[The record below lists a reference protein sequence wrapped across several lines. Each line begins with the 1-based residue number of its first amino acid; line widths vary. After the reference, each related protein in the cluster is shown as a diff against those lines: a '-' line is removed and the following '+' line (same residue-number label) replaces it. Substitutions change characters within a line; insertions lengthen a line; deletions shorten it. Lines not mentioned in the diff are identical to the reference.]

1 MFNFINNKLP
11 PDLSNMFQYSF
22 TVHNYNT
29 RNVSNQGLYIPSIN
43 TTAFGNKSL
52 RYNTPVVW
60 NKLLKTNP
68 EISNSVSMN
77 SLKYTLKSYYLK
89 TYSALLLINNLY
101 FNINMIFF
109 LSYIITLFSSYT
121 YSSAHYFNF
130 LFSLSYMIYTIFEIY
145 YYIPYTSYEFY
156 SNSLYRDL
164 FCLNK
169 QNSV

>member
-1 MFNFINNKLP
+1 MTLLMFNFINNKLP
-11 PDLSNMFQYSF
+11 SDLSNMFQYSF

-43 TTAFGNKSL
+43 TTAFGIKSL

-89 TYSALLLINNLY
+89 TYSALLLIN
-101 FNINMIFF
+101 
-109 LSYIITLFSSYT
+109 
-121 YSSAHYFNF
+121 
-130 LFSLSYMIYTIFEIY
+130 
-145 YYIPYTSYEFY
+145 
-156 SNSLYRDL
+156 
-164 FCLNK
+164 
-169 QNSV
+169 

>member
-29 RNVSNQGLYIPSIN
+29 RNVSNQGSIN

-68 EISNSVSMN
+68 EIPNSVSMN

-89 TYSALLLINNLY
+89 TYSALLLIN
-101 FNINMIFF
+101 
-109 LSYIITLFSSYT
+109 
-121 YSSAHYFNF
+121 
-130 LFSLSYMIYTIFEIY
+130 
-145 YYIPYTSYEFY
+145 
-156 SNSLYRDL
+156 
-164 FCLNK
+164 
-169 QNSV
+169 

>member
-43 TTAFGNKSL
+43 NTAFG
-52 RYNTPVVW
+52 

-89 TYSALLLINNLY
+89 TYSALLLIN
-101 FNINMIFF
+101 
-109 LSYIITLFSSYT
+109 
-121 YSSAHYFNF
+121 
-130 LFSLSYMIYTIFEIY
+130 
-145 YYIPYTSYEFY
+145 
-156 SNSLYRDL
+156 
-164 FCLNK
+164 
-169 QNSV
+169 

>member
-1 MFNFINNKLP
+1 MKLNDIIETSYVKLMFNFINNKLP

-52 RYNTPVVW
+52 RYNTHVVW

-68 EISNSVSMN
+68 EISNSVSMS

-89 TYSALLLINNLY
+89 TYSALLLIN
-101 FNINMIFF
+101 
-109 LSYIITLFSSYT
+109 
-121 YSSAHYFNF
+121 
-130 LFSLSYMIYTIFEIY
+130 
-145 YYIPYTSYEFY
+145 
-156 SNSLYRDL
+156 
-164 FCLNK
+164 
-169 QNSV
+169 

>member
-29 RNVSNQGLYIPSIN
+29 RNMSNQGLYIPSIN

-68 EISNSVSMN
+68 EISNSV
-77 SLKYTLKSYYLK
+77 KYEFSKIYFEI
-89 TYSALLLINNLY
+89 LLCCGHINLY
-101 FNINMIFF
+101 
-109 LSYIITLFSSYT
+109 
-121 YSSAHYFNF
+121 
-130 LFSLSYMIYTIFEIY
+130 
-145 YYIPYTSYEFY
+145 
-156 SNSLYRDL
+156 
-164 FCLNK
+164 K
-169 QNSV
+169 

>member
-11 PDLSNMFQYSF
+11 LDLSNMFQYSF
-22 TVHNYNT
+22 TVYNYNT
-29 RNVSNQGLYIPSIN
+29 RNVSNQDLYIPSIN

-89 TYSALLLINNLY
+89 TYPALLLIN
-101 FNINMIFF
+101 
-109 LSYIITLFSSYT
+109 
-121 YSSAHYFNF
+121 
-130 LFSLSYMIYTIFEIY
+130 
-145 YYIPYTSYEFY
+145 
-156 SNSLYRDL
+156 
-164 FCLNK
+164 
-169 QNSV
+169 

>member
-1 MFNFINNKLP
+1 MYTHNQLKKYDHTNPLFVNNKLLKLNDIIESSYVKVMFNIINNKLP

-29 RNVSNQGLYIPSIN
+29 RNVSNQGEYIPSIN
-43 TTAFGNKSL
+43 TTAFGIKSL

-89 TYSALLLINNLY
+89 TYSASLLIN
-101 FNINMIFF
+101 
-109 LSYIITLFSSYT
+109 
-121 YSSAHYFNF
+121 
-130 LFSLSYMIYTIFEIY
+130 
-145 YYIPYTSYEFY
+145 
-156 SNSLYRDL
+156 
-164 FCLNK
+164 
-169 QNSV
+169 

>member
-1 MFNFINNKLP
+1 MTLEMLP
-11 PDLSNMFQYSF
+11 PLASVLLFNGNNDSPSRNSSIRNLPANNSKSSSASKNSLPTSSQYSF

-43 TTAFGNKSL
+43 TTAFGNISL

-89 TYSALLLINNLY
+89 TYSALLLIN
-101 FNINMIFF
+101 
-109 LSYIITLFSSYT
+109 
-121 YSSAHYFNF
+121 
-130 LFSLSYMIYTIFEIY
+130 
-145 YYIPYTSYEFY
+145 
-156 SNSLYRDL
+156 
-164 FCLNK
+164 
-169 QNSV
+169 